1 MTADVRRGG
10 DHDDPVKESPVFHRT
25 RPARAATD
33 DATSDSSTGG
43 TGNTDDTGS
52 EDTGSAHGTG
62 TTGSGGPGTTASARG
77 ATVVV
82 AGLTKTFPSGDS
94 GRITAVHQADLT
106 IPSGGTVAL
115 TGPSGSGKSTLLHL
129 IGAIDVPDSGTIT
142 VAGTEITS
150 AGRGALSRYRRTIGF
165 VFQRF
170 HLLPALTARDNVIA
184 PLLPYRKRADGLARA
199 TELLAAVGLAG
210 REDALPSQLSGGQQ
224 QRVAIARALIG
235 EPGLLLADEP
245 TGNLDSD
252 TGTGI
257 IELLLKLNAD
267 FGTTMLIATHDP
279 AIAARCTYTVPVLD
293 GHVTGGALSG
303 GTEPGEGEPREA
315 DPGPGATRRPRE
327 TS

>member
-1 MTADVRRGG
+1 MAADVRQGG

-33 DATSDSSTGG
+33 DATPGSSTGG
-43 TGNTDDTGS
+43 TGNT
-52 EDTGSAHGTG
+52 EDTASAHGT
-62 TTGSGGPGTTASARG
+62 GTTASARG

-82 AGLTKTFPSGDS
+82 AGLAKTFPSGDG

-115 TGPSGSGKSTLLHL
+115 TGPSGSGRSTLLHL
-129 IGAIDVPDSGTIT
+129 IGAIDVPDSGTIA

-150 AGRGALSRYRRTIGF
+150 AGRGAVSRYRRTIGF

-184 PLLPYRKRADGLARA
+184 PLLPYRKRADGPARA

-224 QRVAIARALIG
+224 QRVAIARALTG

-245 TGNLDSD
+245 TGDLDSD

-267 FGTTMLIATHDP
+267 FGTTMLIATRDP

-315 DPGPGATRRPRE
+315 DPGPGASRRPRE